1 MFRLK
6 NHVNNIEKNG
16 YTIIRNA
23 FDTELANKV
32 IEEFDEWSSNPNNQ
46 FEPFK
51 QERITNFHI
60 YSNNTKDIVTNV
72 YVNKILTSLFKKEPV
87 VYTSLFFREGTNQ
100 CYNRDTP
107 HFYTNP
113 IDQFYSVWYAL
124 EDMHVNAGPLKYYI
138 GSHNLDI
145 VDGHEIYNSIY
156 TDEDEVNLNID
167 HRCFTNYI
175 DSTLKKCK
183 ELNLTESTTKKNN
196 ILHKGDIVVCHP
208 RLVHGGSDI
217 IDKTL
222 TRYSM
227 VTHHVPINTAVFGS
241 THYFSKSPT
250 EEYLKNE
257 CIFNYIDHNDIKI
270 VDHNI
275 GPQVQKTFA

>member
-1 MFRLK
+1 MFSVK
-6 NHVNNIEKNG
+6 KHVNNIEKNG

-23 FDTELANKV
+23 FDKELANKV
-32 IEEFDEWSSNPNNQ
+32 IEEFDEWSSNPDNQ

-60 YSNNTKDIVTNV
+60 FSNNTKDIVTNT

-100 CYNRDTP
+100 KYNRDTP

-113 IDQFYSVWYAL
+113 IDQFYGVWYAL

-138 GSHNLDI
+138 ESHKIDI

-156 TDEDEVNLNID
+156 TDEDTVNLNVD
-167 HRCFTNYI
+167 HRCFDKYI
-175 DSTLKKCK
+175 NSSLNQCK
-183 ELNLTESTTKKNN
+183 ELKLIESTTKKNN
-196 ILHKGDIVVCHP
+196 NLYKGDIIICHP
-208 RLVHGGSDI
+208 RLIHGGSQI
-217 IDKTL
+217 IDNTL

-227 VTHHVPINTAVFGS
+227 VTHNIPINTAVFGS

-250 EEYLKNE
+250 EQYLLNE
-257 CIFNYIDHNDIKI
+257 CLFKYIDHNDIKI
-270 VDHNI
+270 VDHGI